1 MGFTSVTLIKEDGT
15 GSNANANTYASA
27 ADADTYF
34 SKRALSNVW
43 FGDTDINRTMALQW
57 ATRLIDVG
65 FEFYGRRALET
76 QPLAWPRQDVPDR
89 DGALGGYLAT
99 NLVPAAIVAATC
111 ELAMAVMKDDAT
123 VQPEGDRIKEFQEPA
138 PDSTRTVYFQAPLKQ
153 YISPLVETM
162 LRPYGRC
169 VLQRASGAVPLQ
181 RS

>member
-1 MGFTSVTLIKEDGT
+1 MGFASVALVKEDGT
-15 GSNANANTYASA
+15 GSNPVANTYASA

-34 SKRALSNVW
+34 SKRALGNVW
-43 FGDTDINRTMALQW
+43 FGDTDPNRTLALQW
-57 ATRLIDVG
+57 ATRLIDVA
-65 FEFYGRRALET
+65 FEFHGRRAQPA

-99 NLVPAAIVAATC
+99 NLVPTAVVAATC

-123 VQPEGDRIKEFQEPA
+123 VQPEGDPIKEFQEPS
-138 PDSTRTVYFQAPLKQ
+138 PSLLRTVYFKPATKQ

-162 LRPYGRC
+162 LRPFGRC
-169 VLQRASGAVPLQ
+169 VLQRGSGAVQLR